1 VIHAGETAASK
12 IVKSTR
18 AYLSSSG
25 PVRKKPKK
33 QKGENQMVKTLPE
46 KHPNLILLREAEQKL
61 NRLRKQKRE
70 KENSLEEIREQY
82 SQFAALPK
90 QERLETQAAA
100 LLADA
105 PMKNITR
112 DDIERASRELEVLL
126 TAITTQERI
135 VAKAAG
141 TVSRQLHEVNRDEY
155 VRIAKRIAS
164 AVLELARAN
173 EEEFKFFD
181 ELKDAGASG
190 VRFRSMAVAA
200 VGKASDR
207 QSGAAFHQAELREHC
222 PQALVS

>member
-1 VIHAGETAASK
+1 
-12 IVKSTR
+12 
-18 AYLSSSG
+18 
-25 PVRKKPKK
+25 
-33 QKGENQMVKTLPE
+33 MVKTLPE
-46 KHPNLILLREAEQKL
+46 KHPNIILLREAEQKL

-70 KENSLEEIREQY
+70 KENSLEEMREQY

-222 PQALVS
+222 PQALAS